1 MKKIY
6 IGAATCPPL
15 HSREELLAAFGAEYT
30 DTLRTDDSLLGASL
44 LLDML
49 RYIRHLR
56 PGRRT
61 HVVRN
66 ENGKPRFA
74 HCPWVGFSISHSHGV
89 AVCAISDDC
98 ADIGVDIEIYDTAD
112 TPREDREQ
120 GCTDRD
126 TSAVRRQK
134 LASRWLIPHGFDP
147 AEFLDDHAA
156 TNCERHAFTKAWT
169 AYEAASKYTGGMLAD
184 RRGCPTGTRISHFE
198 IKEAKTAA
206 RAGYVAICHADN
218 ARLIPC
224 PEFFAVTRGAPR
236 VSVLGVE
243 FDPLTR
249 AEAASHATEQLLRG
263 DGLFTIVT
271 PNPVISMNC
280 RRAPAL
286 MRAVNAASL
295 SVPDGRGV
303 IDAARRQGTPLPERV
318 CGIDLAGDILSAA
331 AEHGWRVFLLGGAPG
346 RAEEAAAR
354 LGAEHAGLIICGTL
368 DGYGG
373 IADPDHVWNTLTA
386 AAPDILFV
394 CLGSPKQERFIFD
407 NTKRL
412 SEIGVR
418 LAAALGGSVDVWSGS
433 VRRAPSLIIKAKLE
447 WLWRCICQPR
457 RLRVLPTLIK
467 YRLLTK

>member
-6 IGAATCPPL
+6 IGAASCLPR

-49 RYIRHLR
+49 RYIHLH

-61 HVVRN
+61 RVMRN
-66 ENGKPRFA
+66 DNGKPQFA
-74 HCPWVGFSISHSHGV
+74 QCPRVGFSISHSHGV

-98 ADIGVDIEIYDTAD
+98 ADIGADIEIYDTAE
-112 TPREDREQ
+112 TTHEDRDQ
-120 GCTDRD
+120 GFSEGD

-134 LASRWLIPHGFDP
+134 LAERWLIPHGFDP
-147 AEFLDDHAA
+147 AEFLYGNTAA
-156 TNCERHAFTKAWT
+156 NCEQHAFTKAWT
-169 AYEAASKYTGGMLAD
+169 AFEAASKYTGGKLAD
-184 RRGCPTGTRISHFE
+184 RCGCPTGTRISHFE
-198 IKEAKTAA
+198 IKETRSTT
-206 RAGYVAICHADN
+206 RAGCVAICHTDDTL
-218 ARLIPC
+218 LIPC
-224 PEFFAVTRGAPR
+224 PDFFAVTRGAPR

-249 AEAASHATEQLLRG
+249 AEAAGCATEQLLHG

-280 RRAPAL
+280 RRDPAL
-286 MRAVNAASL
+286 TRSVNSASL

-303 IDAARRQGTPLPERV
+303 IDAAKRQGTPLPERV
-318 CGIDLAGDILSAA
+318 CGIDLAEDILSAA
-331 AEHGWRVFLLGGAPG
+331 AQHGWHVFLLGGAPG

-354 LGAEHAGLIICGTL
+354 LRAEHAGLIICGTL

-373 IADPDHVWNTLTA
+373 ISDTDRIWNTLTA

-394 CLGSPKQERFIFD
+394 CLGSPMQERFIFD
-407 NTKRL
+407 NAKRL
-412 SEIGVR
+412 SAAGVR

-433 VRRAPSLIIKAKLE
+433 VRRAPYIVIKAKLE

>member
-1 MKKIY
+1 MKKVY
-6 IGAATCPPL
+6 IGAATCPPR

-49 RYIRHLR
+49 RYIRL
-56 PGRRT
+56 PIGKRT
-61 HVVRN
+61 AVERN
-66 ENGKPRFA
+66 ESGKPRFA
-74 HCPWVGFSISHSHGV
+74 HCPRVGFSISHCHGV

-98 ADIGVDIEIYDTAD
+98 ADIGADIEIYGAGEADGDTHA
-112 TPREDREQ
+112 
-120 GCTDRD
+120 
-126 TSAVRRQK
+126 ARRKK
-134 LASRWLIPHGFDP
+134 LAARWLIPHGFDP

-184 RRGCPTGTRISHFE
+184 RRGCPSGTRISHFE

-206 RAGYVAICHADN
+206 RAWCVAICHADN

-249 AEAASHATEQLLRG
+249 AEAASRATEQLLCG
-263 DGLFTIVT
+263 DGIFTIVT

-280 RRAPAL
+280 RRDPAL

-318 CGIDLAGDILSAA
+318 CGIDLAEDILFAA

-354 LGAEHAGLIICGTL
+354 LRAEHAGLIICGTL

-373 IADPDHVWNTLTA
+373 ISDPEHAWNTLTA

-433 VRRAPSLIIKAKLE
+433 VRRAPSLVIKARLE